1 MFIELYFNIFY
12 QTFYYPFRLVNIPFT
27 FTTHFKKANI
37 LIRDFIT
44 FFTLRFYFFYF
55 RVFASLFSFQLR
67 FWVLGSR
74 VRSLD
79 LRSQGLWVLG
89 FRSNVLGPLG
99 LQRALALAGFLGR
112 SPKQDPRTESLAIGD
127 NQIIMFV

>member
-67 FWVLGSR
+67 FWVLGFR

-127 NQIIMFV
+127 NQIIMSV